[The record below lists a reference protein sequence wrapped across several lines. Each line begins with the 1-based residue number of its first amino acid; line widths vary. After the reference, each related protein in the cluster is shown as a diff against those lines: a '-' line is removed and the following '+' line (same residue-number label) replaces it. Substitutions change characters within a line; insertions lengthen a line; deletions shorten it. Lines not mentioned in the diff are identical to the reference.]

1 MTTEHIDIPQDDN
14 TKKADTS
21 KQGMESKSVQIPKQ
35 IAQFRIEELLGEGG
49 MGIVYRAYDETMR
62 RTVAL
67 KVLHPSLGISKSTQT
82 RFVREAWIAGQLD
95 HHNIVKVYTRGED
108 KGTSY
113 IAMEFVEGGTLADH
127 IRKKSTETVPPGQEF
142 KDTVAE
148 LHIRGTVA
156 KFVGLGEALEHV
168 HTKGFIHRDIKP
180 LNILISI
187 EDDAFKLTDFG
198 IAHAED
204 MTKITRA
211 GDFMGTVHYMS
222 PELLTAHRSIVDK
235 RTDIYSLGV
244 TLYEALTLSLPF
256 EADSSE
262 KLITEILTGHRI
274 PPRRRNKAIPHDLE
288 TILMKATNQDA
299 DRRYQTAHEFGQDL
313 QRFLSKRPILAR
325 RERLYARA
333 LKFANRH
340 TNVVL
345 VSAFSITMLIAF
357 VYLYSKHASDK
368 SKTEQIITVLNSYI
382 ENRGFLPNIIP
393 LKSDIVGVLLNH
405 LNTGAQDTL
414 SILFFKAMA
423 VDEVKLPVYGSF
435 DAVKATVSA
444 VNTPFIG
451 DSVSFQEFRHAAAI
465 ISTYELSFNGSSFR
479 RFGEIA
485 KSLAPVSPDA
495 RLMVGLRTFFD
506 PVMDGRY
513 KVAIRRISQYYR
525 NVALYRYKEQSVSEA
540 SDMNKDS
547 LEEINSSGTEPLALT
562 SGSRL
567 QTVPMFVDST
577 VDSFWVWIMKTPPDD
592 YPRAIHT
599 DVLKTEIERAVNI
612 TRVSVS
618 LIEPGFFGPTA
629 IAIEGCI
636 KRNISIPV
644 AASLEVLDQQ
654 SRNVLLYGT
663 FMLSKDRFDLSS
675 LDNGAYSASDS
686 LAYSPDSSCITNA
699 YFGSCFVSFGGS
711 TLKELKLNV
720 DQLVRRGQFDANL
733 VLISDRR
740 LAYSFG
746 NTDEFFGDTLRFNI
760 EFVVHRQT
768 NSDTRH

>member
-67 KVLHPSLGISKSTQT
+67 KVLHPSLGISKSTQM

-113 IAMEFVEGGTLADH
+113 IAMEFVVGGSLADF
-127 IRKKSTETVPPGQEF
+127 IRKKSEETAPPGQEF

-148 LHIRGTVA
+148 LYIRDTVA

-180 LNILISI
+180 LNILISVK
-187 EDDAFKLTDFG
+187 DDAFKLTDFG

-299 DRRYQTAHEFGQDL
+299 DRRYQTAHEFGEDL

-345 VSAFSITMLIAF
+345 VSAFSITMLIAS
-357 VYLYSKHASDK
+357 VYLYSKHIAQK
-368 SKTEQIITVLNSYI
+368 SKTEQIIAVLNSFI
-382 ENRGFLPNIIP
+382 ENRGSLPNIAP
-393 LKSDIVGVLLNH
+393 LKSDIVGVLLNR
-405 LNTGAQDTL
+405 LNTGTQDTL
-414 SILFFKAMA
+414 STLFLKAMA

-435 DAVKATVSA
+435 DAVKATVNA
-444 VNTPFIG
+444 VNAPVIG
-451 DSVSFQEFRHAAAI
+451 DSVSYQEFRHAVAI
-465 ISTYELSFNGSSFR
+465 ISTYELSFNGSSFK

-485 KSLAPVSPDA
+485 KSLAPVSPDT
-495 RLMVGLRTFFD
+495 RLMVSLSAFFD

-513 KVAIRRISQYYR
+513 KIAVRRISKYYR
-525 NVALYRYKEQSVSEA
+525 NVALYKYKEQSVSRA
-540 SDMNKDS
+540 SDMNQDS
-547 LEEINSSGTEPLALT
+547 LEEINSSSTEPLALT
-562 SGSRL
+562 SGNRL
-567 QTVPMFVDST
+567 PTVPMSIDSC
-577 VDSFWVWIMKTPPDD
+577 VDSFSVWIIKKPPDD
-592 YPRAIHT
+592 YPRAIHSN
-599 DVLKTEIERAVNI
+599 VLRTEIEGAVNI
-612 TRVSVS
+612 TRVSIS
-618 LIEPGFFGPTA
+618 RDESEPWHTA
-629 IAIEGCI
+629 VAIEGCI
-636 KRNISIPV
+636 KKDISIPV
-644 AASLEVLDQQ
+644 AANLEVLDQQ
-654 SRNVLLYGT
+654 SRDVLLQGT

-686 LAYSPDSSCITNA
+686 LTYSPDSSCITNA
-699 YFGSCFVSFGGS
+699 YFGYALLFFGGS
-711 TLKELKLNV
+711 TLKEAKLNF
-720 DQLVRRGQFDANL
+720 DRLVRRGQFDANL
-733 VLISDRR
+733 VLIPDRR
-740 LAYSFG
+740 LAYSLG

-760 EFVVHRQT
+760 KFVVRRQI
-768 NSDTRH
+768 NLDKRR